1 MLKGETDIRVVVGY
15 QAEKIINVVRQYRKD
30 ALFVFNHNYR
40 KTGTGASVALAS
52 RYANEYILSLDG
64 DLLVH
69 PDDMKKILSY
79 EGEFVGGG
87 TIGTDEPWMVQT
99 YEKDGEEFVGGFSQ
113 NEGTY
118 EWNGITQMRS
128 SKMMDGVG
136 HVSTYPFA
144 EMMPEFSHIKGH
156 PHSKGNVVIGN
167 DVWIGMDSKIM
178 SGVHIGNGSVIS
190 AGAVVT
196 KDVEPYSIVSGIPAK
211 TIRKR
216 FDENRNRNSLYFLW
230 ISICTY
236 PFR

>member
-1 MLKGETDIRVVVGY
+1 MGFSRTVIISCAGMGNRLGLGTTKALDEIDGKPLIVRHLEMLKGETDIRVVVGY

-136 HVSTYPFA
+136 HVFQLIEPHLPVKF
-144 EMMPEFSHIKGH
+144 MMLRTREIDT
-156 PHSKGNVVIGN
+156 IN
-167 DVWIGMDSKIM
+167 DYERAVDWVK
-178 SGVHIGNGSVIS
+178 NGFQD
-190 AGAVVT
+190 GEEGQT
-196 KDVEPYSIVSGIPAK
+196 TVS
-211 TIRKR
+211 
-216 FDENRNRNSLYFLW
+216 
-230 ISICTY
+230 
-236 PFR
+236 